1 MTAFAIAAPTLPA
14 DASTCVSSV
23 GPGIPPPASLPAG
36 VPGFHARWYGQ
47 SGYMSLCP
55 LDRATATVAYYN
67 AGSRGWVSGRMGEV
81 AYLGTW
87 GPEPGQ
93 DRASQL
99 GGDGTNGSPATGW
112 PRYDRVAT
120 QPAAYV
126 GPGQVAWFQFAL
138 QAPATPGTYR
148 LYLRPL
154 VEGATWMEDEGV
166 YWTITVLN
174 PDGTPPVSRL
184 PAAPRGWPAS
194 LQLGLTSPPGDAA
207 SLRADTS
214 LTMRYQYLAG
224 GVNTG
229 SGWTTW
235 NDNAT
240 FVSRYIT
247 ESQAAG
253 FIPFFSYYQLL
264 QSAPGNKLSEPE
276 SDFAN
281 LANVTTMRDFF
292 NDLKLALQRA
302 SGPGMV
308 VLQVEP
314 DLWGYIEQRG
324 QDDPS
329 RVAAQVSA
337 TGLGELAGLSNDGR
351 GVAQAV
357 IRLRDLYAPN
367 VLLAYPVSVWGTMHS
382 VLIEKP
388 DDATVARLGDQAG
401 AFYLKLGAKFDLATG
416 EFNDRDAGF
425 KQYVS
430 GQADQWWAAADYD
443 RDLIFVDRF
452 VRSSG
457 LRVVKWQIPLGNN
470 VMRAMNN
477 TWGHYQDTI
486 VQSIVGSDALR
497 ARYVQAGVIGFLFGG
512 GASGTTC
519 ACDGQH
525 DGVTDPSPVNGNVR
539 FSISADD
546 DGGYFKEQVRR
557 VYQGLVDAL
566 P

>member
-1 MTAFAIAAPTLPA
+1 
-14 DASTCVSSV
+14 
-23 GPGIPPPASLPAG
+23 
-36 VPGFHARWYGQ
+36 
-47 SGYMSLCP
+47 
-55 LDRATATVAYYN
+55 
-67 AGSRGWVSGRMGEV
+67 
-81 AYLGTW
+81 
-87 GPEPGQ
+87 
-93 DRASQL
+93 
-99 GGDGTNGSPATGW
+99 
-112 PRYDRVAT
+112 
-120 QPAAYV
+120 
-126 GPGQVAWFQFAL
+126 
-138 QAPATPGTYR
+138 
-148 LYLRPL
+148 
-154 VEGATWMEDEGV
+154 MEDEGV
-166 YWTITVLN
+166 FWTVTVLN
-174 PDGTPPVSRL
+174 PDGTPPPVSRL
-184 PAAPRGWPAS
+184 PAPPRGWPAT
-194 LQLGLTSPPGDAA
+194 LQLGLTSPPGGATA
-207 SLRADTS
+207 LRASTS

-264 QSAPGNKLSEPE
+264 QSAPGNKLSEPD

-302 SGPGMV
+302 SGSGLV
-308 VLQVEP
+308 ILQVEP

-337 TGLGELAGLSNDGR
+337 TGLSELAGLPNDGR
-351 GVAQAV
+351 GVAQAA

-388 DDATVARLGDQAG
+388 ADATVARYGDQAG
-401 AFYLKLGAKFDLATG
+401 AFYLKLGAKFDLATA

-430 GQADQWWAAADYD
+430 GQPDQWWAPADHD
-443 RDLIFVDRF
+443 RDIIFFDRF
-452 VRSSG
+452 VQSSG
-457 LRVVKWQIPLGNN
+457 LRVVKWQIALGNN

-486 VQSIVGSDALR
+486 VQSLLASDALR

-512 GASGTTC
+512 GAAGTTC
-519 ACDGQH
+519 ACDAMA
-525 DGVTDPSPVNGNVR
+525 DGVTNPAPINGNDR
-539 FSISADD
+539 MSLSADD
-546 DGGYFKEQVRR
+546 DGGFFKEQVQR
-557 VYQGLVDAL
+557 VYAGRLDGL